1 MVIITL
7 LPLGSNDL
15 ISSAK
20 LFSKSAG
27 FPGRTEGDGGR
38 LFSFACGKGFGKNLP
53 ASRGNVRH
61 VQRLGHHFHIFVQHG
76 KKFVRHGKKEPSFG
90 KKRPSSREKC
100 PSFLPL
106 SNIRLRFVQNQGTDG
121 KRWFAGGGGRS
132 DTGNSPFACPP
143 MSMGCQKIFEKHL
156 PDAPCMNG
164 KGKRLQWRMA
174 GRGCRRSPSANG
186 PGAGAESGNFRYLF
200 FYDKVII

>member
-38 LFSFACGKGFGKNLP
+38 LFSFACGKGFGKKPSGVPRECP
-53 ASRGNVRH
+53 ACSTVGPSFS
-61 VQRLGHHFHIFVQHG
+61 HFCSTWEEICPAW
-76 KKFVRHGKKEPSFG
+76 KKEPSFG

-121 KRWFAGGGGRS
+121 KRWFAGGGGRT

-143 MSMGCQKIFEKHL
+143 MSMGCQKTFEKHL
-156 PDAPCMNG
+156 PDAPSMNG
-164 KGKRLQWRMA
+164 KGEPPAMANGWTRLPPQPVGKRPR
-174 GRGCRRSPSANG
+174 RRSEP
-186 PGAGAESGNFRYLF
+186 GNFRYLF